1 MQNKTLKQQ
10 DYSMSTPPKTY
21 LETWDIHFKCQVYY
35 HKYSY
40 V

>member
-10 DYSMSTPPKTY
+10 DYSYSIPKTY
-21 LETWDIHFKCQVYY
+21 LEIWDIHFKYQVYY